1 MFANT
6 QGGGTDFASPDVCLT
21 PPVPVPVGYPN
32 YGDGPM
38 GINPVPN
45 VIIAGGMTHNL
56 NTKLATTHGDDP
68 GVAGGVGSGTVMG
81 QSWHTAGA
89 SSVLVGGAPVTKLTS
104 PTLQNNGNVAGSR
117 VVPSQ
122 TTVLVLAG

>member
-6 QGGGTDFASPDVCLT
+6 QRKGTDFASPDVCLT
-21 PPVPVPVGYPN
+21 PPVPVPIGYPN
-32 YGDGPM
+32 FGDGPM

-45 VIIAGGMTHNL
+45 VLIDGGMAHNL
-56 NTKLATTHGDDP
+56 STKLASTHGDEP
-68 GVAGGVGSGTVMG
+68 GAAGGVGSGTVTG

-89 SSVLVGGAPVTKLTS
+89 STVLVGGAPLTRLTS
-104 PTLQNNGNVAGSR
+104 PTLQNNGNVAGAR

-122 TTVLVLAG
+122 TIVLVLAG